1 MCQHYWLLVV
11 SGIQQGAR
19 GKTIK
24 CFYRQPIDC
33 SIECTF
39 SKFAADIKLV
49 VALGGR
55 ANNLKGSHSGG
66 PPKTEKL
73 ADGNQPPYVQ

>member
-1 MCQHYWLLVV
+1 MCQHDWLLVV

-33 SIECTF
+33 STERTF

-55 ANNLKGSHSGG
+55 ANNGKGNHSGG

-73 ADGNQPPYVQ
+73 ADGNQPP